1 MTRKVFNNNIYCMGK
16 KIGIKLADG
25 SFYPIMEDGV
35 PQKKLMELT
44 TVQDNQTTASID
56 LYRSESGTM
65 DDAEYVDT
73 LELSELKPHPGGET
87 NMSFI
92 IQLDENNMLSAEV
105 CDPESGKTSVTKA
118 DLVNFPAETRTA
130 SSDSMLSGISDVPV
144 SAPKKTS
151 LGIDSF
157 DLSDFDLDEFASLG
171 DSHVDALLGKDDTL
185 VPDDFKEPVVQDEA
199 ESFDL
204 PDFEE
209 PVVQDETASFDLPD
223 FEEPVVQEEAESF
236 DLPDFEEPVVQ
247 DEAESFDLP
256 DFEEPVVQEET
267 ASFDLP
273 DFEEPVVQEEAESFD
288 LPDFEEPVAQDETES
303 FELPDFEEPVAQDET
318 ASFDLPD
325 FEEPVVQEETASFE
339 LPDFEEPVAQDE
351 TESFEL
357 PDFEEP
363 VAQEETASFDLPDFE
378 EPVVQEETASFDLPD
393 FGEPVVQEETAS
405 FDLPDFEEPVV
416 QEETASF
423 DLPDFE
429 EPVVQDEAE
438 SFDLP
443 DFEEPVVQDETA
455 SFDMPPFDFGNGP
468 TGFAARH
475 DSPQFDEPDSVYE
488 DSLPDFSKFE
498 LPDFDDPLRNDFSF
512 TEESGLFTEN
522 DFKDPAFNMNE
533 PNSSSNP
540 FDFSDLY
547 DHKEDDLK
555 PQTERK
561 GRGNVAVIICVICTL
576 ICVGILLFI
585 LFLLPS
591 KLGTGFLLLGNDGAT
606 TENGAVEEPDETAAV
621 EDVIVIVETPSV
633 TPVQPP
639 QATKKSDVVRYQV
652 KWGDTLWDI
661 AQSYYNNPWLY
672 HRIAS
677 ANKIKN
683 PDYIMAGTILVIP
696 PQ

>member
-1 MTRKVFNNNIYCMGK
+1 MGK

-87 NMSFI
+87 NISFI

-105 CDPESGKTSVTKA
+105 CDPESGKTSVTKT
-118 DLVNFPAETRTA
+118 DLVNLPAENRTT
-130 SSDSMLSGISDVPV
+130 SSDYRVSGISDAPV

-151 LGIDSF
+151 LGVDSF

-185 VPDDFKEPVVQDEA
+185 VPDDFEEPVAQEA
-199 ESFDL
+199 TESFDL

-209 PVVQDETASFDLPD
+209 PVA
-223 FEEPVVQEEAESF
+223 QEESESF
-236 DLPDFEEPVVQ
+236 DLPDFEEPVAQ
-247 DEAESFDLP
+247 EATESFDLPDFEEPVAQESTESFDLPDFEEPVAQEATESFDLP
-256 DFEEPVVQEET
+256 DFEEPVVQEEP
-267 ASFDLP
+267 A
-273 DFEEPVVQEEAESFD
+273 SFD
-288 LPDFEEPVAQDETES
+288 LPDFEEPVAQ
-303 FELPDFEEPVAQDET
+303 
-318 ASFDLPD
+318 
-325 FEEPVVQEETASFE
+325 EETV
-339 LPDFEEPVAQDE
+339 P
-351 TESFEL
+351 
-357 PDFEEP
+357 
-363 VAQEETASFDLPDFE
+363 
-378 EPVVQEETASFDLPD
+378 
-393 FGEPVVQEETAS
+393 
-405 FDLPDFEEPVV
+405 
-416 QEETASF
+416 
-423 DLPDFE
+423 
-429 EPVVQDEAE
+429 
-438 SFDLP
+438 
-443 DFEEPVVQDETA
+443 
-455 SFDMPPFDFGNGP
+455 SFDMPPFDFGNSP
-468 TGFAARH
+468 SRLTEFH
-475 DSPQFDEPDSVYE
+475 DSSQLDETDTVYE

-512 TEESGLFTEN
+512 NEESGLFTEN
-522 DFKDPAFNMNE
+522 DFKDPAFYMSE
-533 PNSSSNP
+533 PNTSANP

-547 DHKEDDLK
+547 DHKENELK
-555 PQTERK
+555 QQNERK
-561 GRGNVAVIICVICTL
+561 SRGSVAVVICVLCAL

-591 KLGTGFLLLGNDGAT
+591 KIGTGFLLSGDGGAP
-606 TENGAVEEPDETAAV
+606 TENSAVVEPDETAAV

-633 TPVQPP
+633 TPAPPP
-639 QATKKSDVVRYQV
+639 QVTKKAGVVRYEV

-672 HRIAS
+672 QRIAS
-677 ANKIKN
+677 ANKLKN

>member
-1 MTRKVFNNNIYCMGK
+1 MGK

-118 DLVNFPAETRTA
+118 DLVNFPTETRTA
-130 SSDSMLSGISDVPV
+130 SSDSTLSGISDVPV

-151 LGIDSF
+151 LGVDSF

-185 VPDDFKEPVVQDEA
+185 VPDAFK
-199 ESFDL
+199 
-204 PDFEE
+204 
-209 PVVQDETASFDLPD
+209 
-223 FEEPVVQEEAESF
+223 
-236 DLPDFEEPVVQ
+236 
-247 DEAESFDLP
+247 
-256 DFEEPVVQEET
+256 
-267 ASFDLP
+267 
-273 DFEEPVVQEEAESFD
+273 
-288 LPDFEEPVAQDETES
+288 
-303 FELPDFEEPVAQDET
+303 
-318 ASFDLPD
+318 
-325 FEEPVVQEETASFE
+325 
-339 LPDFEEPVAQDE
+339 
-351 TESFEL
+351 
-357 PDFEEP
+357 EP
-363 VAQEETASFDLPDFE
+363 VAQEK
-378 EPVVQEETASFDLPD
+378 
-393 FGEPVVQEETAS
+393 
-405 FDLPDFEEPVV
+405 
-416 QEETASF
+416 TASF

-443 DFEEPVVQDETA
+443 DFEEPVAQDETASFDLPDFEEPVAQEETESFDLPDFEEPVVQDETVSFDLPDFEKPVVQDETA
-455 SFDMPPFDFGNGP
+455 SFDLPDFKEPVVQDETESFDMPPFDFGNGP

>member
-118 DLVNFPAETRTA
+118 DLVNFPTETRTA
-130 SSDSMLSGISDVPV
+130 SSDSTLSGISDVPV

-151 LGIDSF
+151 LGVDSF

-185 VPDDFKEPVVQDEA
+185 VPDDFKEPVA
-199 ESFDL
+199 
-204 PDFEE
+204 
-209 PVVQDETASFDLPD
+209 
-223 FEEPVVQEEAESF
+223 
-236 DLPDFEEPVVQ
+236 
-247 DEAESFDLP
+247 
-256 DFEEPVVQEET
+256 
-267 ASFDLP
+267 
-273 DFEEPVVQEEAESFD
+273 
-288 LPDFEEPVAQDETES
+288 
-303 FELPDFEEPVAQDET
+303 
-318 ASFDLPD
+318 
-325 FEEPVVQEETASFE
+325 
-339 LPDFEEPVAQDE
+339 
-351 TESFEL
+351 
-357 PDFEEP
+357 
-363 VAQEETASFDLPDFE
+363 
-378 EPVVQEETASFDLPD
+378 
-393 FGEPVVQEETAS
+393 
-405 FDLPDFEEPVV
+405 

-443 DFEEPVVQDETA
+443 DFEEPVAQDEA
-455 SFDMPPFDFGNGP
+455 ESFDLPPFDFGNGP

>member
-1 MTRKVFNNNIYCMGK
+1 MGK

-130 SSDSMLSGISDVPV
+130 SSDSTLSGISDVPV

-151 LGIDSF
+151 LGVDSF

-185 VPDDFKEPVVQDEA
+185 VPDDFKEPVA
-199 ESFDL
+199 
-204 PDFEE
+204 
-209 PVVQDETASFDLPD
+209 
-223 FEEPVVQEEAESF
+223 QEEI
-236 DLPDFEEPVVQ
+236 
-247 DEAESFDLP
+247 
-256 DFEEPVVQEET
+256 T
-267 ASFDLP
+267 
-273 DFEEPVVQEEAESFD
+273 SFD
-288 LPDFEEPVAQDETES
+288 LPDFEEPVAQ
-303 FELPDFEEPVAQDET
+303 EENE
-318 ASFDLPD
+318 
-325 FEEPVVQEETASFE
+325 
-339 LPDFEEPVAQDE
+339 
-351 TESFEL
+351 
-357 PDFEEP
+357 
-363 VAQEETASFDLPDFE
+363 
-378 EPVVQEETASFDLPD
+378 
-393 FGEPVVQEETAS
+393 S

-443 DFEEPVVQDETA
+443 DFEEPVVQEETASFDLPNFEEPVAHEAESFDLPDFEEPVAQDETVSFDLPDFEKPVVQDETA
-455 SFDMPPFDFGNGP
+455 SFDLPDFKEPVAQEETASFDLPDFEEPVAQEETASFDLPDFEEPVVQDETASFDLPDFEEPVAQDETESFDLPDFEEPVVQDETASFDLPDFEEPVVQDETESFDMPPFDFGNGP

-547 DHKEDDLK
+547 DHKEDELK

>member
-130 SSDSMLSGISDVPV
+130 SSDSTLSGISDVPV

-151 LGIDSF
+151 LGVDSF

-185 VPDDFKEPVVQDEA
+185 VPDDFKEPVVQDETA
-199 ESFDL
+199 SFELPDFEEPVAQEETASFDLPDFEEPVAQEETASFDLPDFEEPVVQDETASFDLPDFEEPVVQDETASFDL

-223 FEEPVVQEEAESF
+223 FEEPVVQEE
-236 DLPDFEEPVVQ
+236 
-247 DEAESFDLP
+247 
-256 DFEEPVVQEET
+256 
-267 ASFDLP
+267 
-273 DFEEPVVQEEAESFD
+273 
-288 LPDFEEPVAQDETES
+288 
-303 FELPDFEEPVAQDET
+303 
-318 ASFDLPD
+318 
-325 FEEPVVQEETASFE
+325 
-339 LPDFEEPVAQDE
+339 
-351 TESFEL
+351 
-357 PDFEEP
+357 
-363 VAQEETASFDLPDFE
+363 
-378 EPVVQEETASFDLPD
+378 
-393 FGEPVVQEETAS
+393 
-405 FDLPDFEEPVV
+405 
-416 QEETASF
+416 
-423 DLPDFE
+423 
-429 EPVVQDEAE
+429 
-438 SFDLP
+438 
-443 DFEEPVVQDETA
+443 TA

-475 DSPQFDEPDSVYE
+475 DSPQFEEPDSVYE

-591 KLGTGFLLLGNDGAT
+591 KLGTGFLLLGNDSAT

>member
-130 SSDSMLSGISDVPV
+130 SSDSTLSGISDVPV

-151 LGIDSF
+151 LGVDSF

-223 FEEPVVQEEAESF
+223 FEEPVVQE
-236 DLPDFEEPVVQ
+236 
-247 DEAESFDLP
+247 
-256 DFEEPVVQEET
+256 
-267 ASFDLP
+267 
-273 DFEEPVVQEEAESFD
+273 
-288 LPDFEEPVAQDETES
+288 
-303 FELPDFEEPVAQDET
+303 
-318 ASFDLPD
+318 
-325 FEEPVVQEETASFE
+325 
-339 LPDFEEPVAQDE
+339 
-351 TESFEL
+351 
-357 PDFEEP
+357 
-363 VAQEETASFDLPDFE
+363 
-378 EPVVQEETASFDLPD
+378 
-393 FGEPVVQEETAS
+393 
-405 FDLPDFEEPVV
+405 
-416 QEETASF
+416 
-423 DLPDFE
+423 
-429 EPVVQDEAE
+429 EAE

>member
-1 MTRKVFNNNIYCMGK
+1 MGK

-130 SSDSMLSGISDVPV
+130 SSDSTLSGISDVPV

-151 LGIDSF
+151 LGVDSF

-185 VPDDFKEPVVQDEA
+185 VPDDFEEPVVQDEN

-209 PVVQDETASFDLPD
+209 PVVQDETASF
-223 FEEPVVQEEAESF
+223 E
-236 DLPDFEEPVVQ
+236 
-247 DEAESFDLP
+247 
-256 DFEEPVVQEET
+256 
-267 ASFDLP
+267 
-273 DFEEPVVQEEAESFD
+273 
-288 LPDFEEPVAQDETES
+288 
-303 FELPDFEEPVAQDET
+303 
-318 ASFDLPD
+318 
-325 FEEPVVQEETASFE
+325 
-339 LPDFEEPVAQDE
+339 
-351 TESFEL
+351 
-357 PDFEEP
+357 
-363 VAQEETASFDLPDFE
+363 
-378 EPVVQEETASFDLPD
+378 
-393 FGEPVVQEETAS
+393 
-405 FDLPDFEEPVV
+405 LPDFEEPVV

-429 EPVVQDEAE
+429 EPVVQDETASFDLPDFGEPVVQDETASFDLPDFEEPVAQDEAESFDLPDFEEPVVQEETVSFDLPDFEKPVVQEENESFDLPDFEEPVAQDETASFDLPDFEEPVAQDEAE

-455 SFDMPPFDFGNGP
+455 SFELPDFEEPVVQEETESFDMPPFDFGNGP

-591 KLGTGFLLLGNDGAT
+591 KLGTGFLLLGNDSAT